1 MTDNITTLDYTLNT
15 VEERVALVN
24 KIAAEAAPSR
34 LTPKYLT
41 ILGNYILD
49 ARSKEE
55 KRDKTILTDNRMITI
70 NKREVS
76 YEELA
81 EKLESG
87 EDGIY
92 NLIQPN
98 KEMPLTNKTSIT
110 DEDVAA
116 IPELSR
122 LRDKIAQLERE
133 AAAATGKQKYI
144 LKKTIIDMRRDQ
156 YILKNMFN
164 PAAVSSS
171 GGSRSLQKS
180 DIELDEDIY
189 MDENKEPVSK
199 GLISFFSP
207 AHISAILC
215 HYDLLLDGLRYSYN
229 NDFHYLMRD
238 FQDLMAEALAPY
250 PLYQEVVNQKVR
262 GKEGAAIKAHL
273 LSKFGTTYTVE
284 YISVLWR
291 KKIPKIIAEKAKE
304 NYINWYYT
312 YIEPLPKKTCS
323 KCGQTKLAHNRF
335 FSRNNTSKDG
345 WYSLCKSC
353 RNKKKGGD
361 AIT

>member
-55 KRDKTILTDNRMITI
+55 KRDKTILTDNRMVTI
-70 NKREVS
+70 NKREIS
-76 YEELA
+76 YEELS

-98 KEMPLTNKTSIT
+98 KEMPLTTKASIT
-110 DEDVAA
+110 EEDVAA
-116 IPELSR
+116 IPELNR
-122 LRDKIAQLERE
+122 LREKISQLEKQ

-164 PAAVSSS
+164 PAAVSGS

-180 DIELDEDIY
+180 DIELDEEIY
-189 MDENKEPVSK
+189 MDSNKEPVSK
-199 GLISFFSP
+199 GPVSFFNP

-215 HYDLLLDGLRYSYN
+215 HYDILLEGLRYSYN

-238 FQDLMAEALAPY
+238 FNQLLEEALAPY
-250 PLYQEVVNQKVR
+250 PLYKEIVQQKVC
-262 GKEGAAIKAHL
+262 GKEGTAIKAHL
-273 LSKFGTTYTVE
+273 LSKFNTTHTVE

-323 KCGQTKLAHNRF
+323 KCGQTKLAHSRF
-335 FSRNNTSKDG
+335 FSKNSTSKDG